1 MTAVTPAPLTD
12 TRSEPDLVGRRLGD
26 YQILRRLGRGGMAE
40 VYLADH
46 LSLRRQ
52 VAIKVLRSTLA
63 GDEAYVRRFH
73 HEAQAAAKLVHTNIV
88 AIHEVGCVDGW
99 HYIAQEYVPG
109 QNLKQLL
116 TRIGH
121 GLAAPQAANIL
132 RQVASALH
140 KAAEQNITHRD
151 IKPENIMITAAG
163 EVKVADFGLARV
175 AQAGES
181 LNLTQVGITM
191 GTPLYMS
198 PEQVVGKEV
207 DPRSDLYSLGVTSY
221 HMLASRPPFDGET
234 ALAVAVQH
242 LKQEPQR
249 LEDILPE
256 MTPGLC
262 RIVHRLL
269 VKDPKER
276 YQRAIDVLKD
286 LKSLSIPGLDPDWAA
301 DLPGWNPGDGGVG
314 MEGRLAATQQLSLAL
329 RSQKNRT
336 AAGWLASPLVL
347 LLLLAAAGSAAGA
360 AAAYLA
366 RPAPLLALPEGGQLQ
381 IRPLGSVQEQY
392 AYAQLAKEEQEAAYL
407 AVMEHWPARA
417 SAENERHAW
426 LAKKGLAAYYLASD
440 RLVEAGQLYEEL
452 STLDK
457 SQEPILR
464 LTGIAGSAVVYDR
477 RAKELTDDTP
487 LLICLATLYNT
498 PETELQGIGNTLYQ
512 AVSEVM
518 EKHRPA
524 E

>member
-1 MTAVTPAPLTD
+1 MTSATPAPPVD
-12 TRSEPDLVGRRLGD
+12 ARPEPDLVGRRLGD

-40 VYLADH
+40 VYLAEQ

-52 VAIKVLRSTLA
+52 VAIKVLRSSLA

-73 HEAQAAAKLVHTNIV
+73 HEAQAAAKLVHANIV
-88 AIHEVGCVDGW
+88 AIHEVGNIDGW

-116 TRIGH
+116 TRLGH
-121 GLAAPQAANIL
+121 GLDAPQAANVL

-175 AQAGES
+175 AQAGEA

-198 PEQVVGKEV
+198 PEQVEGKEV

-221 HMLASRPPFDGET
+221 HMLAGRPPFDGET

-249 LEDILPE
+249 LEDLVPE
-256 MTPGLC
+256 MSPGLC

-301 DLPGWNPGDGGVG
+301 DLPGWNPGDGGVS
-314 MEGRLAATQQLSLAL
+314 MDGRMAATQQLSLAL

-336 AAGWLASPLVL
+336 PAGWLASPLVL
-347 LLLLAAAGSAAGA
+347 VALLAAAGSAAGA
-360 AAAYLA
+360 AAAFLS
-366 RPAPLLALPEGGQLQ
+366 RPAPLLATTTDGPLTIPM
-381 IRPLGSVQEQY
+381 LGSVQEQY
-392 AYAQLAKEEQEAAYL
+392 AFAQMAKEDQEAAYQ
-407 AVMEHWPARA
+407 AVLEYWPAGA
-417 SAENERHAW
+417 SAENERHA
-426 LAKKGLAAYYLASD
+426 LLTKRGLAALYLKAE
-440 RLVEAGQLYEEL
+440 RLDEARHLYQEL
-452 STLDK
+452 SFLPKDE
-457 SQEPILR
+457 EPVLR
-464 LTGIAGSAVVYDR
+464 LTGIAGMAVVYDR
-477 RAKELTDDTP
+477 MGTKLRDQTP
-487 LLICLATLYNT
+487 LLLCLATLQSASD
-498 PETELQGIGNTLYQ
+498 EELNRIGSTLLVPVRQLLEEHQG
-512 AVSEVM
+512 SE
-518 EKHRPA
+518 
-524 E
+524 